1 MLAPLLD
8 HLWQSSLVA
17 VVVALL
23 TLAFRSN
30 GARVRF
36 WLWFA
41 ASLKFLLPF
50 TLLAALGGWLAR
62 LYPHTIA
69 APPAMIVP
77 AIKLSAPARMLPAPA
92 TPDLAPI
99 LLGLWAL
106 GFGVVVGSRMLRWVR
121 LNALVAQA
129 QALDEAAPIKVMA
142 SSSLMEP
149 GLVGVLRPV
158 VLMPAELLPH
168 LSPGEMQS
176 ILAHEASHL
185 ARRDNL
191 TAALHMLVEA
201 VFWFWPLVWLI
212 GARMIAERE
221 RACDES
227 VLGDGHD
234 PVVYASTIL
243 KVCKF
248 CIQSPIACVSG
259 MSGSHLGRRMTH
271 IMSEAR
277 VRELSIHKQ
286 TFLLAVGLLAVSL
299 PVMAGFV
306 ASPFAVDVTR
316 RAAAVQARI
325 SEAAVRMVATPLA
338 TLAPQT
344 NDLAPATKVRKPVN
358 HAAIVD
364 PPPAVAPPAPMPVA
378 VAAAPV
384 PTQPAPAPFTIVPAP
399 KPAPSADMVRRMK
412 DAPVVI
418 YPTGEGDPDAITC
431 RVPQILP
438 GSRLPGPQICQ
449 TNRAWAALRANRQ
462 EITPDGETRYATSAN
477 ERNRSLRGINCV
489 MFGAGSATN
498 AAPYSSQ
505 TFCG

>member
-17 VVVALL
+17 AGAALL
-23 TLAFRSN
+23 TLAFLSN

-50 TLLAALGGWLAR
+50 TVLAALGGWLAR
-62 LYPHTIA
+62 LYPHAIA
-69 APPAMIVP
+69 APAMIVP

-106 GFGVVVGSRMLRWVR
+106 GLAVVLGSRLLRWAR
-121 LNALVAQA
+121 LSALVAQA
-129 QALDEAAPIKVMA
+129 QELDAATPVKVMA

-149 GLVGVLRPV
+149 GLVGVFRPV
-158 VLMPAELLPH
+158 VLMPAGLLPH
-168 LSPGEMQS
+168 LAPGEMQS

-201 VFWFWPLVWLI
+201 VFWFWPPVWLI

-227 VLGDGHD
+227 VLADGHD
-234 PVVYASTIL
+234 PEVYAGSIL

-248 CIQSPIACVSG
+248 CIQSPIACVPG
-259 MSGSHLGRRMTH
+259 MSGSHLGRRMVH
-271 IMSEAR
+271 IMAETR
-277 VRELSIHKQ
+277 VRELNIHKQ
-286 TFLLAVGLLAVSL
+286 TLLLAAGLLTVSL

-306 ASPFAVDVTR
+306 TSPFAVEVTR
-316 RAAAVQARI
+316 RAAAVQAQI
-325 SEAAVRMVATPLA
+325 SAAAVRMVTAPLA
-338 TLAPQT
+338 HLAPQAEEFVPVVKAHRPVHRVAASEPPIVAGP
-344 NDLAPATKVRKPVN
+344 APSPV
-358 HAAIVD
+358 
-364 PPPAVAPPAPMPVA
+364 PAVAVSVQAPSV
-378 VAAAPV
+378 
-384 PTQPAPAPFTIVPAP
+384 PAPAPFTIVPAA
-399 KPAPSADMVRRMK
+399 KPAVSADMARRMK
-412 DAPVVI
+412 DAPLAL

-438 GSRLPGPQICQ
+438 GSRLPGPEICQ
-449 TNRAWAALRANRQ
+449 TNRAWAALRAERH
-462 EITPDGETRYATSAN
+462 EISPDGETVIATSAN
-477 ERNRSLRGINCV
+477 ERNRSLRAMSCIA
-489 MFGAGSATN
+489 FTAGSATN
-498 AAPYSSQ
+498 AAAYSAQ
-505 TFCG
+505 TFCN

>member
-17 VVVALL
+17 ACAAAL

-50 TLLAALGGWLAR
+50 TVLAALGGWLAR
-62 LYPHTIA
+62 LYPHAIA
-69 APPAMIVP
+69 APPAMIAP

-92 TPDLAPI
+92 TPVLAPI

-106 GFGVVVGSRMLRWVR
+106 GFAGVLGSRVLRWVR
-121 LNALVAQA
+121 LNALIAQA
-129 QALDEAAPIKVMA
+129 HELDTATSVKVMA

-149 GLVGVLRPV
+149 GLVGVFRPV
-158 VLMPAELLPH
+158 VLMPAGLLPQ
-168 LSPGEMQS
+168 LAPGEIQS

-201 VFWFWPLVWLI
+201 MFWFWPPVWLI

-227 VLGDGHD
+227 VLAEGHD
-234 PVVYASTIL
+234 PEVYAGSIL

-248 CIQSPIACVSG
+248 CIQSPIACVPG

-271 IMSEAR
+271 IMSETR
-277 VRELSIHKQ
+277 VRELDIHRQ
-286 TFLLAVGLLAVSL
+286 PLLLAVGLLTVSL

-306 ASPFAVDVTR
+306 TSPFAVEVTR
-316 RAAAVQARI
+316 RAAAVQAQI
-325 SEAAVRMVATPLA
+325 SEAAVRMVTAPLA
-338 TLAPQT
+338 TLAP
-344 NDLAPATKVRKPVN
+344 
-358 HAAIVD
+358 
-364 PPPAVAPPAPMPVA
+364 
-378 VAAAPV
+378 
-384 PTQPAPAPFTIVPAP
+384 
-399 KPAPSADMVRRMK
+399 
-412 DAPVVI
+412 
-418 YPTGEGDPDAITC
+418 
-431 RVPQILP
+431 LP
-438 GSRLPGPQICQ
+438 
-449 TNRAWAALRANRQ
+449 
-462 EITPDGETRYATSAN
+462 
-477 ERNRSLRGINCV
+477 
-489 MFGAGSATN
+489 
-498 AAPYSSQ
+498 
-505 TFCG
+505 